1 MAKKKDKRP
10 TTVEEVIEQHQTGDY
25 GCIAGIITLRT
36 GKIARYFFSPMDQN
50 ITIEELKIHMEKSM
64 LHAWEN
70 VKDAIE
76 ELDPKPVCKHQIRVE
91 KQVLDIKFWECQDC
105 GYQEKI

>member
-25 GCIAGIITLRT
+25 GCIAGIITLRS
-36 GKIARYFFSPMDQN
+36 GKIAKYSFASIGQN
-50 ITIEELKIHMEKSM
+50 ATPEEVEKALADWSAGLLISVKMELEELE
-64 LHAWEN
+64 
-70 VKDAIE
+70 
-76 ELDPKPVCKHQIRVE
+76 PKPTCQHIHRTE